1 MRTEGESELD
11 TNTCLAA
18 CKKAKI
24 RLFTGIGLSDKKF
37 SIWLVLIRLIYHD
50 IKIEE
55 HFHFSTQ
62 TLWENFKES
71 LYHTSLSVI

>member
-24 RLFTGIGLSDKKF
+24 RLFTGIGLSDKKI
-37 SIWLVLIRLIYHD
+37 SIWLVLILLIYD

-55 HFHFSTQ
+55 HLQFSTQ
-62 TLWENFKES
+62 MLWEIFKES

>member
-1 MRTEGESELD
+1 MNCHKLPNYNNNNPKSDFSLGLVYQT
-11 TNTCLAA
+11 
-18 CKKAKI
+18 KKI
-24 RLFTGIGLSDKKF
+24 

-55 HFHFSTQ
+55 HFQFSTQ

-71 LYHTSLSVI
+71 LYQTSLSVI